1 MNMMKFDFDMLDKC
15 IDVYKKTQEQTPYI
29 ICSKKTFDL
38 IRSKAGSYII
48 SDNILTTSYNIG
60 NVDIQIDTSDEKYK
74 HGMYYGCRILI
85 DDDLKLGD
93 VFVAK

>member
-1 MNMMKFDFDMLDKC
+1 MNTMKFDFDMLDKC
-15 IDVYKKTQEQTPYI
+15 IDVYEKTHEQAPYI

-38 IRSKAGSYII
+38 IKSKVASYITPN
-48 SDNILTTSYNIG
+48 SILTTSYSIG

-74 HGMYYGCRILI
+74 HGMYNGCKILI
-85 DDDLKLGD
+85 DDDLKLGE